1 MKHQIFLKRYFKYIK
16 IKNVNYMKGYKVKDM
31 SMINELKKE
40 SYTEHFVEKAEHM
53 IFSEIMF
60 GNHMFETEFRKQM
73 ERVVIEALRTAA
85 DKIEEKFDNFEKS
98 QDVVENYKD
107 SENNFA
113 DFVIK
118 GNDVFMNHLVKKMYN
133 NIINDLID
141 NKNCEES
148 NNELI
153 KVFIS
158 QPMKNK
164 TNDEILK
171 ARERIKTCVTN
182 YIHLIYGKKNK
193 IIFIDSFQKDKK
205 GKPLYLLGESLKMLS
220 EADMAFFP
228 VNYEEYRGCNIEHKC
243 AKEYGIRVVTYNKG
257 IIE

>member
-1 MKHQIFLKRYFKYIK
+1 
-16 IKNVNYMKGYKVKDM
+16 M

-60 GNHMFETEFRKQM
+60 GDHMFETEFRKQM

-85 DKIEEKFDNFEKS
+85 DKIEEKFDNFEKTK
-98 QDVVENYKD
+98 DVVKNYED

-118 GNDVFMNHLVKKMYN
+118 GNDVFMNHLVKKIN
-133 NIINDLID
+133 NNNINDLID
-141 NKNCEES
+141 SRYCEEECCEGEKIDEPLK
-148 NNELI
+148 NI

-171 ARERIKTCVTN
+171 AREDIKTIATK
-182 YIHLIYGKKNK
+182 YIHCIYGKKNK

-228 VNYEEYRGCNIEHKC
+228 VNYEEYRGCNIENKC
-243 AKEYGIRVVTYNKG
+243 AKEYGIRAVTYNKG
-257 IIE
+257 LIE

>member
-1 MKHQIFLKRYFKYIK
+1 
-16 IKNVNYMKGYKVKDM
+16 MKGYKVKDM

-40 SYTEHFVEKAEHM
+40 SITEHFVEKAEHM
-53 IFSEIMF
+53 IFSEILF
-60 GNHMFETEFRKQM
+60 GNHMFETEYRKQY
-73 ERVVIEALRTAA
+73 ERVVIEALRNAA
-85 DKIEEKFDNFEKS
+85 DKIEEKFNNFEKS
-98 QDVVENYKD
+98 QDVVKNYED

-113 DFVIK
+113 DFVK
-118 GNDVFMNHLVKKMYN
+118 KANDDFMNHLVKKT
-133 NIINDLID
+133 NDDIRKHLVMID
-141 NKNCEES
+141 SKCYEVSSKEFQ
-148 NNELI
+148 I

-171 ARERIKTCVTN
+171 DRECIKTLAADF
-182 YIHLIYGKKNK
+182 IKKSYGVKKGK

-220 EADMAFFP
+220 EADIAFFP
-228 VNYEEYRGCNIEHKC
+228 ENYHVYRGCNIEYKC
-243 AKEYGIRVVTYNKG
+243 AKEYGIRVATYNKG

>member
-1 MKHQIFLKRYFKYIK
+1 
-16 IKNVNYMKGYKVKDM
+16 M
-31 SMINELKKE
+31 SMIKVLRKE
-40 SYTEHFVEKAEHM
+40 SITEHFVEKAEHM

-60 GNHMFETEFRKQM
+60 GNHMFETEYRKQY
-73 ERVVIEALRTAA
+73 ERLVIEALRTAA

-118 GNDVFMNHLVKKMYN
+118 GNDVFMHHLVKKMHN
-133 NIINDLID
+133 NIMNHFNDSLYFEKSD
-141 NKNCEES
+141 NEY
-148 NNELI
+148 NECI

-171 ARERIKTCVTN
+171 ERIRIKSLAVG
-182 YIHLIYGKKNK
+182 LLSKRDGVKKGK

-220 EADMAFFP
+220 EADVAFFP
-228 VNYEEYRGCNIEHKC
+228 ENYHQYRGCDIEHKC
-243 AKEYGIRVVTYNKG
+243 AKEYGISIATYNKG

>member
-1 MKHQIFLKRYFKYIK
+1 
-16 IKNVNYMKGYKVKDM
+16 M

-98 QDVVENYKD
+98 QDVVKNYED

-113 DFVIK
+113 D
-118 GNDVFMNHLVKKMYN
+118 LVKKMHN
-133 NIINDLID
+133 NINIINDLID
-141 NKNCEES
+141 SRYCEEECCEGEKIDEPLK
-148 NNELI
+148 NI

-164 TNDEILK
+164 TNDEILE
-171 ARERIKTCVTN
+171 AREDIKTIATK
-182 YIHLIYGKKNK
+182 YIHFIYGKKNK

-228 VNYEEYRGCNIEHKC
+228 INYEEYRGCNIEHKC

>member
-1 MKHQIFLKRYFKYIK
+1 
-16 IKNVNYMKGYKVKDM
+16 MKGYKVKDM

-98 QDVVENYKD
+98 QDVVKNYED

-113 DFVIK
+113 D
-118 GNDVFMNHLVKKMYN
+118 LVKKMHN
-133 NIINDLID
+133 NINIINDLID
-141 NKNCEES
+141 SRYCEEECCEGEKIDEPLK
-148 NNELI
+148 NI

-164 TNDEILK
+164 TNDEILE
-171 ARERIKTCVTN
+171 AREDIKTIATK
-182 YIHLIYGKKNK
+182 YIHFIYGKKNK

-228 VNYEEYRGCNIEHKC
+228 INYEEYRGCNIEHKC

>member
-1 MKHQIFLKRYFKYIK
+1 
-16 IKNVNYMKGYKVKDM
+16 M

-40 SYTEHFVEKAEHM
+40 SITEHFVEKAEHM

-60 GNHMFETEFRKQM
+60 GNHMFETEYRKQY
-73 ERVVIEALRTAA
+73 ERVVIEALRNAA

-113 DFVIK
+113 DFVK
-118 GNDVFMNHLVKKMYN
+118 KANDDFMNHLVKKT
-133 NIINDLID
+133 NDDIRKHLVMID
-141 NKNCEES
+141 SKCYEVSSKES

-171 ARERIKTCVTN
+171 ERENIKTVATN
-182 YIHLIYGKKNK
+182 YIHFIYGKKNK
-193 IIFIDSFQKDKK
+193 IIFIDSFQKDKDETA
-205 GKPLYLLGESLKMLS
+205 LYLLGESIKMLS
-220 EADMAFFP
+220 EADIAFFP
-228 VNYEEYRGCNIEHKC
+228 ENYQVYRGCNIEYKC
-243 AKEYGIRVVTYNKG
+243 AKEYGIRVATYNKG